1 MRADP
6 LKIPKGES
14 ANHVGYH
21 PCLYRCPD
29 LQVGEVT
36 TVVIIRGESLS
47 YWGYSRAIKV
57 FPLSGGADVWAKPH
71 LPSEAVHS
79 RVPPA
84 KYKLFILT
92 IVLSSNMPLVGM
104 WEVVIGPLMDLLYN
118 KLFNI
123 TW

>member
-14 ANHVGYH
+14 ANHVEYH

-29 LQVGEVT
+29 LQVGEVS
-36 TVVIIRGESLS
+36 TVVTIRGESLS
-47 YWGYSRAIKV
+47 YEGYGRAIKS
-57 FPLSGGADVWAKPH
+57 FPLSKGAGVWTKPH

-92 IVLSSNMPLVGM
+92 MVLVSYMPLVGM
-104 WEVVIGPLMDLLYN
+104 WEVVMRPLIDL
-118 KLFNI
+118 
-123 TW
+123 